1 MYRNKKKF
9 ILFFT
14 LPFPV
19 LSIEPETVTF
29 NKEGNEIIGRI
40 ILKNVTTDKAL
51 SYKVRLNGFF
61 FFFCYFQPYLSCILI
76 IDNLKSVL
84 YILD

>member
-61 FFFCYFQPYLSCILI
+61 FVISKHLSCILI
-76 IDNLKSVL
+76 IDKLKSVL